1 MSGGKKQ
8 TYAHKYYA
16 GWQAVLAH
24 AGCFLRRIWVEDK
37 EAWYGGMGNGSSRI
51 AQQNLFG
58 GTDVGGGGG
67 VTGNFNYYSGS
78 PNQTPDPY
86 LEQKLGVGNVPA
98 SRGVCS
104 FVWKQGYIGTS
115 NYMKDWKF
123 RLSYVNG
130 IKPTFI
136 DGVTNI
142 VIAMDSSVS
151 MTPEVFKIFTSGVAR
166 LMYLIADLVAVYD
179 GSTVNI
185 RLMFFDSGLHIK
197 DYLNFQET
205 DAPDAVAWIEAKTQ
219 VSGISISSMISNAE
233 SFLNAHQTE
242 NSRRIFVPMHDGR
255 DVTPAVIAQFQAM
268 FHNTAVH
275 QTHTVSRADFDFIAL
290 NNLLMQADNTPED
303 NVDAGAYV
311 PWAITD
317 DAETVFN
324 LEAWFGVRSG
334 EPDMNPADML
344 WTCIT
349 NNAWGMGQPED
360 MLDKDSFLNAW
371 AVLNQEDM
379 YMSIVFDDEGE
390 IEKIID
396 LICEHIDAV
405 CTVDS
410 RTNKWVLTLI
420 RDDYVAGDLLI
431 LDESN
436 VGKISDYEIRTA
448 AEQINQIT
456 VTYWEK
462 ETGKDATVTAQDP
475 ARIAQNG
482 LVNKSVTYDGFTN
495 AKTAYIA
502 AERDLK
508 ALSSPL
514 KIVTLNNVDPDTA
527 LQLKEGNAFQW
538 NWAAHGVDGA
548 VMRVNSIDYGDDHNF
563 GATIEAIEDVFS
575 TPMNSVVPYVPPY
588 ENPANQAPLDNPRVR
603 VLELQYYDAV
613 QFATESEVNADLAD
627 EPTLSRVAVVAP
639 RGQQNAMSAEIYVD
653 SGLGYASKA
662 TLDYCPSAELAQAI
676 GKMESTFA
684 IRKVEDLEEIEL
696 DKWILVN
703 DEHMAVTAIS
713 ETEITVKRGVNYTVP
728 QDHAAGSMILF
739 CDDYIA
745 LDETDYFAGESLN
758 VKSLTKTGS
767 AQLALG
773 SATAHS
779 IEMVGLANRPY
790 PPGDFKL
797 NNKYYPNELSNDL
810 SVTWAT
816 RNRVQQTGGA
826 LIGFKDGDITPEV
839 GTTYKIEVRNLSDSS
854 LVYQENN
861 VTRPHVISKE
871 DLIAGGAGA
880 FLELCLY
887 SVRSG
892 YDSYFPQK
900 AVFNWTNVEQSLQAF
915 LTNGTFTVPPNVT
928 SIDVLI
934 VAGGGGGGS
943 RQGGGGGGGGI
954 VIVSNM
960 TVTPGATF
968 TVVVGAGG
976 AGGTAGGRGITG
988 GNSSFDLN
996 VAIGGGGGGGRTTDG
1011 EGFNGGSGGG
1021 GANAKNGG
1029 SGIEYQGNSGG
1040 KGGATVNRGGGGGG
1054 AGLPGVQGDDTV
1066 TDYTGNAG
1074 PGGDGLYF
1082 EAFAE
1087 YGESGWFAGG
1097 GGGGG
1102 FNTLSVDG
1110 GGIGGKGGGGKGN
1123 GVGKDSPVTPAGSG
1137 VSGLANTGGGGGGS
1151 GSAANAGG
1159 NGGSGIVIISWPSGF
1174 IPPTIQAGGAIS
1186 DI

>member
-67 VTGNFNYYSGS
+67 LTGNFNYYSGS
-78 PNQTPDPY
+78 QNQMPDPY

-115 NYMKDWKF
+115 NYMKDWKY

-142 VIAMDSSVS
+142 VIAMDSSMS

-185 RLMFFDSGLHIK
+185 RLMFFDNGLHVK

-205 DAPDAVAWIEAKTQ
+205 DAPDAVTWIEAKTQ

-233 SFLNAHQTE
+233 SFLNIHQTE

-255 DVTPAVIAQFQAM
+255 DVTPEVIAQFQAM
-268 FHNTAVH
+268 FDDTAVH
-275 QTHTVSRADFDFIAL
+275 QTHTVSRADFDFITL

-303 NVDAGAYV
+303 NVDLGAYV

-324 LEAWFGVRSG
+324 LESWFGVRSG

-344 WTCIT
+344 WTCIANT
-349 NNAWGMGQPED
+349 AWGMGQPEE

-420 RDDYVAGDLLI
+420 RDDYIADDLLI

-495 AKTAYIA
+495 AKTAYTA

-538 NWAAHGVDGA
+538 NWDAHGVDGA

-588 ENPANQAPLDNPRVR
+588 ENPANQAPLDNPHVR
-603 VLELQYYDAV
+603 VLELQYYDAT
-613 QFATESEVNADLAD
+613 QFSSESEVNADLAD

-639 RGQQNAMSAEIYVD
+639 RGQQNAMSAEIYVN
-653 SGLGYASKA
+653 SGSGYASKA

-684 IRKVEDLEEIEL
+684 IRKVEDLEEIKL
-696 DKWILVN
+696 GKWILVN
-703 DEHMAVTAIS
+703 DEHMAVIAIS

-773 SATAHS
+773 SATAHA
-779 IEMVGLANRPY
+779 IEMVGLANQPY
-790 PPGDFKL
+790 PPANVKINGEYWPDL
-797 NNKYYPNELSNDL
+797 VRGNINLS
-810 SVTWAT
+810 WAH
-816 RNRVQQTGGA
+816 RNRLQQTGGDFIGWFEAGVVLELGVTYQINLYNVNNEVLVSKTTASNSIVIDQEEFTA
-826 LIGFKDGDITPEV
+826 LNVRLEIVALRDGFQCVQKFEHSFVVESALNQLKFTDNYVRPVGNNVILKFKD
-839 GTTYKIEVRNLSDSS
+839 
-854 LVYQENN
+854 
-861 VTRPHVISKE
+861 
-871 DLIAGGAGA
+871 
-880 FLELCLY
+880 
-887 SVRSG
+887 
-892 YDSYFPQK
+892 
-900 AVFNWTNVEQSLQAF
+900 
-915 LTNGTFTVPPNVT
+915 
-928 SIDVLI
+928 
-934 VAGGGGGGS
+934 
-943 RQGGGGGGGGI
+943 
-954 VIVSNM
+954 
-960 TVTPGATF
+960 
-968 TVVVGAGG
+968 
-976 AGGTAGGRGITG
+976 
-988 GNSSFDLN
+988 
-996 VAIGGGGGGGRTTDG
+996 
-1011 EGFNGGSGGG
+1011 
-1021 GANAKNGG
+1021 
-1029 SGIEYQGNSGG
+1029 
-1040 KGGATVNRGGGGGG
+1040 
-1054 AGLPGVQGDDTV
+1054 
-1066 TDYTGNAG
+1066 
-1074 PGGDGLYF
+1074 
-1082 EAFAE
+1082 
-1087 YGESGWFAGG
+1087 
-1097 GGGGG
+1097 
-1102 FNTLSVDG
+1102 
-1110 GGIGGKGGGGKGN
+1110 
-1123 GVGKDSPVTPAGSG
+1123 
-1137 VSGLANTGGGGGGS
+1137 
-1151 GSAANAGG
+1151 
-1159 NGGSGIVIISWPSGF
+1159 
-1174 IPPTIQAGGAIS
+1174 
-1186 DI
+1186 

>member
-67 VTGNFNYYSGS
+67 VTGNFNYYSGLQ
-78 PNQTPDPY
+78 NQMPDPY

-115 NYMKDWKF
+115 NYMKDWKY

-142 VIAMDSSVS
+142 VIAMDSSMS

-166 LMYLIADLVAVYD
+166 LMYLIGDMVAVYD

-185 RLMFFDSGLHIK
+185 RLMFFDSGLHVK
-197 DYLNFQET
+197 DYLDFQET
-205 DAPDAVAWIEAKTQ
+205 DAPDAVTWIEAKTQ
-219 VSGISISSMISNAE
+219 VSGASISSMISNAE

-275 QTHTVSRADFDFIAL
+275 QTHTVSRADFDFITL

-303 NVDAGAYV
+303 NVDLGAYV

-324 LEAWFGVRSG
+324 LESWFGVRSG

-349 NNAWGMGQPED
+349 NNAWGMGQPEE

-420 RDDYVAGDLLI
+420 RDDYVADDLLT

-495 AKTAYIA
+495 AKTAYMA

-527 LQLKEGNAFQW
+527 LQLKEGNAFKW

-588 ENPANQAPLDNPRVR
+588 ENPANQAPLDNPHIR

-613 QFATESEVNADLAD
+613 QFATESEVNVDLAD
-627 EPTLSRVAVVAP
+627 EPTLSHVAVVAP

-653 SGLGYASKA
+653 SGSGYASKA

-676 GKMESTFA
+676 GKMESTFS
-684 IRKVEDLEEIEL
+684 IRKIEDLEEIEL
-696 DKWILVN
+696 GKWILVN

-728 QDHAAGSMILF
+728 QDHSTGSMILF
-739 CDDYIA
+739 CDEYIA

-767 AQLALG
+767 AQLVLG
-773 SATAHS
+773 SATAHA

-790 PPGDFKL
+790 PPANVKINGEYWPEEIETDL
-797 NNKYYPNELSNDL
+797 VLTWVDRNKQ
-810 SVTWAT
+810 
-816 RNRVQQTGGA
+816 QQTGGTPLSWFDA
-826 LIGFKDGDITPEV
+826 GVSLESGVTYQLILIERDENQIELHTQNISL
-839 GTTYKIEVRNLSDSS
+839 GTLNTYSFSTSAMDANTRTIEINLK
-854 LVYQENN
+854 
-861 VTRPHVISKE
+861 TIK
-871 DLIAGGAGA
+871 
-880 FLELCLY
+880 
-887 SVRSG
+887 SG
-892 YDSYFPQK
+892 YECSQPFIHI
-900 AVFNWTNVEQSLQAF
+900 VELSQFFSAPYD
-915 LTNGTFTVPPNVT
+915 LTVEF
-928 SIDVLI
+928 
-934 VAGGGGGGS
+934 
-943 RQGGGGGGGGI
+943 
-954 VIVSNM
+954 
-960 TVTPGATF
+960 
-968 TVVVGAGG
+968 
-976 AGGTAGGRGITG
+976 
-988 GNSSFDLN
+988 
-996 VAIGGGGGGGRTTDG
+996 
-1011 EGFNGGSGGG
+1011 
-1021 GANAKNGG
+1021 KN
-1029 SGIEYQGNSGG
+1029 
-1040 KGGATVNRGGGGGG
+1040 
-1054 AGLPGVQGDDTV
+1054 D
-1066 TDYTGNAG
+1066 
-1074 PGGDGLYF
+1074 
-1082 EAFAE
+1082 
-1087 YGESGWFAGG
+1087 
-1097 GGGGG
+1097 
-1102 FNTLSVDG
+1102 
-1110 GGIGGKGGGGKGN
+1110 
-1123 GVGKDSPVTPAGSG
+1123 
-1137 VSGLANTGGGGGGS
+1137 
-1151 GSAANAGG
+1151 
-1159 NGGSGIVIISWPSGF
+1159 
-1174 IPPTIQAGGAIS
+1174 
-1186 DI
+1186 

>member
-78 PNQTPDPY
+78 QNQMPDPY

-115 NYMKDWKF
+115 NYMKDWKY

-142 VIAMDSSVS
+142 VIAMDSSRS

-166 LMYLIADLVAVYD
+166 LMYLIGDMVAVYD
-179 GSTVNI
+179 GSQVNI

-205 DAPDAVAWIEAKTQ
+205 DALDAVAWIEAKTQ
-219 VSGISISSMISNAE
+219 ATGPVPAISSMISNAE
-233 SFLNAHQTE
+233 SFLNTHQTE

-255 DVTPAVIAQFQAM
+255 DVTPEVIAQFQAM
-268 FHNTAVH
+268 FHDTAVH
-275 QTHTVSRADFDFIAL
+275 QTHTVSRADFDFITL

-311 PWAITD
+311 PWAITN

-324 LEAWFGVRSG
+324 LESWFGVRSG

-349 NNAWGMGQPED
+349 NNAWGMGQPEE

-420 RDDYVAGDLLI
+420 RDDYVAGDLI
-431 LDESN
+431 TLDESN

-495 AKTAYIA
+495 AKTAYMA

-538 NWAAHGVDGA
+538 NWVAHGVDGA

-588 ENPANQAPLDNPRVR
+588 ENPANQAPLDNPHVR

-613 QFATESEVNADLAD
+613 QFATESEVNTDLAD
-627 EPTLSRVAVVAP
+627 EPALSRVAVVAP

-653 SGLGYASKA
+653 SGSGYASKA
-662 TLDYCPSAELAQAI
+662 TLDYCPNAELAQAI

-696 DKWILVN
+696 GKWILVN

-728 QDHAAGSMILF
+728 QEHAAGSMILF

-758 VKSLTKTGS
+758 VKALTKTGS

-773 SATAHS
+773 SATAHAV
-779 IEMVGLANRPY
+779 EMVGLANRPY
-790 PPGDFKL
+790 PPANVKI
-797 NNKYYPNELSNDL
+797 NNAYWPEEIETDL
-810 SVTWAT
+810 VLTWVD
-816 RNRVQQTGGA
+816 RNRLQQTGGSILGWYEGGVTIEPCTQTH
-826 LIGFKDGDITPEV
+826 LILTQLDENDVELSTTSANV
-839 GTTYKIEVRNLSDSS
+839 TGTTSYTFPISSMQVDVRAIR
-854 LVYQENN
+854 V
-861 VTRPHVISKE
+861 
-871 DLIAGGAGA
+871 
-880 FLELCLY
+880 
-887 SVRSG
+887 
-892 YDSYFPQK
+892 
-900 AVFNWTNVEQSLQAF
+900 
-915 LTNGTFTVPPNVT
+915 
-928 SIDVLI
+928 VLK
-934 VAGGGGGGS
+934 
-943 RQGGGGGGGGI
+943 
-954 VIVSNM
+954 
-960 TVTPGATF
+960 T
-968 TVVVGAGG
+968 
-976 AGGTAGGRGITG
+976 
-988 GNSSFDLN
+988 L
-996 VAIGGGGGGGRTTDG
+996 
-1011 EGFNGGSGGG
+1011 
-1021 GANAKNGG
+1021 KNGYECLNPF
-1029 SGIEYQGNSGG
+1029 IH
-1040 KGGATVNRGGGGGG
+1040 TVELSQFFS
-1054 AGLPGVQGDDTV
+1054 APYDLTV
-1066 TDYTGNAG
+1066 EFKND
-1074 PGGDGLYF
+1074 
-1082 EAFAE
+1082 
-1087 YGESGWFAGG
+1087 
-1097 GGGGG
+1097 
-1102 FNTLSVDG
+1102 
-1110 GGIGGKGGGGKGN
+1110 
-1123 GVGKDSPVTPAGSG
+1123 
-1137 VSGLANTGGGGGGS
+1137 
-1151 GSAANAGG
+1151 
-1159 NGGSGIVIISWPSGF
+1159 
-1174 IPPTIQAGGAIS
+1174 
-1186 DI
+1186 

>member
-37 EAWYGGMGNGSSRI
+37 EAWYGGMGNGSNRI

-58 GTDVGGGGG
+58 GHDVGGGGG

-78 PNQTPDPY
+78 QNQMPDPY
-86 LEQKLGVGNVPA
+86 LEKKLGVGNVPA

-104 FVWKQGYIGTS
+104 FVWKQGYFGTS

-142 VIAMDSSVS
+142 VIAMDSSRS
-151 MTPEVFKIFTSGVAR
+151 MTEEDFLFFTTSGVAR
-166 LMYLIADLVAVYD
+166 MIGLIGDLVAVYD
-179 GSTVNI
+179 GSIINL
-185 RLMFFDSGLHIK
+185 RLMFFDASLHIK
-197 DYLNFQET
+197 DYVGFTEE
-205 DAPDAVAWIEAKTQ
+205 DVPDAIAWINAKRQ
-219 VSGISISSMISNAE
+219 VSGVSISSMISSAE
-233 SFLNAHQTE
+233 SFLNTHQTE
-242 NSRRIFVPMHDGR
+242 HCRRIFIPMHDGW
-255 DVTPAVIAQFQAM
+255 DVTPAVIEQFQSM
-268 FHNTAVH
+268 FHDTSVY
-275 QTHTVSRADFDFIAL
+275 QTHTFSSASVDFVPLNAL
-290 NNLLMQADNTPED
+290 LLQADNTPED
-303 NVDAGAYV
+303 NTGLGAFV
-311 PWAITD
+311 PHFAPG
-317 DAETVFN
+317 DAEAVFN
-324 LEAWFGVRSG
+324 IEAWFGVRSG

-349 NNAWGMGQPED
+349 NTAWGMGQPEE

-420 RDDYVAGDLLI
+420 RDDYVADDLLT

-495 AKTAYIA
+495 AKTAYMA

-588 ENPANQAPLDNPRVR
+588 ENPANQAPLDNPHVR

-627 EPTLSRVAVVAP
+627 EPTLSRVTVVAP

-653 SGLGYASKA
+653 SGSGYASKA

-696 DKWILVN
+696 GKWILVN
-703 DEHMAVTAIS
+703 DEHMAVTALS

-728 QDHAAGSMILF
+728 QDHPAGSMILF

-758 VKSLTKTGS
+758 VKALTKTGS

-773 SATAHS
+773 SATAHT

-790 PPGDFKL
+790 PPANVKINGEYWPD
-797 NNKYYPNELSNDL
+797 EIETDL
-810 SVTWAT
+810 FLTWVD
-816 RNRVQQTGGA
+816 RNRLQQTGG
-826 LIGFKDGDITPEV
+826 IPVGWYEGGVSQEDGISYV
-839 GTTYKIEVRNLSDSS
+839 LKISE
-854 LVYQENN
+854 Y
-861 VTRPHVISKE
+861 SKTN
-871 DLIAGGAGA
+871 
-880 FLELCLY
+880 ELLNE
-887 SVRSG
+887 R
-892 YDSYFPQK
+892 
-900 AVFNWTNVEQSLQAF
+900 
-915 LTNGTFTVPPNVT
+915 
-928 SIDVLI
+928 
-934 VAGGGGGGS
+934 
-943 RQGGGGGGGGI
+943 
-954 VIVSNM
+954 
-960 TVTPGATF
+960 
-968 TVVVGAGG
+968 
-976 AGGTAGGRGITG
+976 
-988 GNSSFDLN
+988 SFDLGFTSSCT
-996 VAIGGGGGGGRTTDG
+996 VAISELAEETKTVILSLKTMRGVY
-1011 EGFNGGSGGG
+1011 ESWQYFNHAVVLERPISPPYD
-1021 GANAKNGG
+1021 
-1029 SGIEYQGNSGG
+1029 IEY
-1040 KGGATVNRGGGGGG
+1040 TV
-1054 AGLPGVQGDDTV
+1054 
-1066 TDYTGNAG
+1066 
-1074 PGGDGLYF
+1074 
-1082 EAFAE
+1082 
-1087 YGESGWFAGG
+1087 
-1097 GGGGG
+1097 
-1102 FNTLSVDG
+1102 
-1110 GGIGGKGGGGKGN
+1110 
-1123 GVGKDSPVTPAGSG
+1123 
-1137 VSGLANTGGGGGGS
+1137 
-1151 GSAANAGG
+1151 
-1159 NGGSGIVIISWPSGF
+1159 
-1174 IPPTIQAGGAIS
+1174 
-1186 DI
+1186 

>member
-51 AQQNLFG
+51 TQQNLFG

-67 VTGNFNYYSGS
+67 VTGNFNYYSGLQ
-78 PNQTPDPY
+78 NQMPDPY

-115 NYMKDWKF
+115 NYMKDWKY

-142 VIAMDSSVS
+142 VIAMDSSMS
-151 MTPEVFKIFTSGVAR
+151 MTEEDFLFFTTSGVAR
-166 LMYLIADLVAVYD
+166 MIGLIGDLVAVYD
-179 GSTVNI
+179 GSIINL
-185 RLMFFDSGLHIK
+185 RLMFFDASLHIK
-197 DYLNFQET
+197 DYVGFTE
-205 DAPDAVAWIEAKTQ
+205 DDVPDAIAWINAKRQ
-219 VSGISISSMISNAE
+219 VSGVSISSMISSAE
-233 SFLNAHQTE
+233 SFLNTHQTE
-242 NSRRIFVPMHDGR
+242 NCRRIFIPMHDGW
-255 DVTPAVIAQFQAM
+255 DVTPAVIEQFQSM
-268 FHNTAVH
+268 FHDTSVY
-275 QTHTVSRADFDFIAL
+275 QTHTFSSASVDFVPLNAL
-290 NNLLMQADNTPED
+290 LLQADNTPED
-303 NVDAGAYV
+303 NTGLGAFV
-311 PWAITD
+311 PHFAPG
-317 DAETVFN
+317 DAEAVFN
-324 LEAWFGVRSG
+324 IEAWFGVRSG

-349 NNAWGMGQPED
+349 NTAWGMGQPEE

-420 RDDYVAGDLLI
+420 RDDYVADDLLT

-514 KIVTLNNVDPDTA
+514 KIVTLNNVDPDIA

-588 ENPANQAPLDNPRVR
+588 ENPANQAPLDNPHVR

-613 QFATESEVNADLAD
+613 QFATESEVNADLVD
-627 EPTLSRVAVVAP
+627 EPTLSRVTVVAP

-653 SGLGYASKA
+653 SGSGYASKV
-662 TLDYCPSAELAQAI
+662 TLDYCPSAELTQAI

-684 IRKVEDLEEIEL
+684 IRKVEDLAEIEL
-696 DKWILVN
+696 GKWILVN

-758 VKSLTKTGS
+758 VKALTKTGS

-779 IEMVGLANRPY
+779 IEMAGLANRPY
-790 PPGDFKL
+790 PPANVKINGE
-797 NNKYYPNELSNDL
+797 YWPTEIETDL
-810 SVTWAT
+810 VLTWVD
-816 RNRVQQTGGA
+816 RNRLQQTGGI
-826 LIGFKDGDITPEV
+826 LVGWYEGGVSQEDGISYV
-839 GTTYKIEVRNLSDSS
+839 LKISE
-854 LVYQENN
+854 Y
-861 VTRPHVISKE
+861 SKTN
-871 DLIAGGAGA
+871 
-880 FLELCLY
+880 ELLNE
-887 SVRSG
+887 R
-892 YDSYFPQK
+892 
-900 AVFNWTNVEQSLQAF
+900 
-915 LTNGTFTVPPNVT
+915 
-928 SIDVLI
+928 
-934 VAGGGGGGS
+934 
-943 RQGGGGGGGGI
+943 
-954 VIVSNM
+954 
-960 TVTPGATF
+960 
-968 TVVVGAGG
+968 
-976 AGGTAGGRGITG
+976 
-988 GNSSFDLN
+988 SFDLGFTSSCT
-996 VAIGGGGGGGRTTDG
+996 VAISELAEETKTVILSLKTMRGVY
-1011 EGFNGGSGGG
+1011 ESWQYFNHAVVLERSI
-1021 GANAKNGG
+1021 
-1029 SGIEYQGNSGG
+1029 SPPYDIEY
-1040 KGGATVNRGGGGGG
+1040 TV
-1054 AGLPGVQGDDTV
+1054 
-1066 TDYTGNAG
+1066 
-1074 PGGDGLYF
+1074 
-1082 EAFAE
+1082 
-1087 YGESGWFAGG
+1087 
-1097 GGGGG
+1097 
-1102 FNTLSVDG
+1102 
-1110 GGIGGKGGGGKGN
+1110 
-1123 GVGKDSPVTPAGSG
+1123 
-1137 VSGLANTGGGGGGS
+1137 
-1151 GSAANAGG
+1151 
-1159 NGGSGIVIISWPSGF
+1159 
-1174 IPPTIQAGGAIS
+1174 
-1186 DI
+1186 

>member
-78 PNQTPDPY
+78 KDQIPDQY
-86 LEQKLGVGNVPA
+86 LGEKLGVGNVPA
-98 SRGVCS
+98 ARGVCS

-115 NYMKDWKF
+115 NYMKDWKY

-142 VIAMDSSVS
+142 VIAMDSSKS
-151 MTPEVFKIFTSGVAR
+151 MTPEIFKIFTSGVAR
-166 LMYLIADLVAVYD
+166 LMYQIGDLVAVYD
-179 GSTVNI
+179 GSRVNV
-185 RLMFFDSGLHIK
+185 RLMFFDTNIDIK
-197 DYLNFQET
+197 DFVDFKEE
-205 DAPDAVAWIEAKTQ
+205 DAPVAASWIEAKTQ
-219 VSGISISSMISNAE
+219 NFGNSMIATINKAQE
-233 SFLNAHQTE
+233 FFDQNFYE
-242 NSRRIFVPMHDGR
+242 NCRQIFVPMHDGR
-255 DVTPAVIAQFQAM
+255 DLTPESIDRFKEM
-268 FHNTAVH
+268 FKDTSVH
-275 QTHTVSRADFDFIAL
+275 QVHTVSRADFDFNAL

-303 NVDAGAYV
+303 NVDAGMFV
-311 PWAITD
+311 PWAVTD
-317 DAETVFN
+317 DAETIFN
-324 LEAWFGVRSG
+324 LESWFGVRSG

-349 NNAWGMGQPED
+349 NTAWGMGQPEE

-410 RTNKWVLTLI
+410 RTNKWVLTLV
-420 RDDYVAGDLLI
+420 RDDYVADDLLL

-495 AKTAYIA
+495 AKTAYTA

-514 KIVTLNNVDPDTA
+514 KIVTLNDVDPDIA

-588 ENPANQAPLDNPRVR
+588 ENPANQAPIDNPFVR

-613 QFATESEVNADLAD
+613 QFATESEVNVDLAD

-653 SGLGYASKA
+653 SGTGYVSKA
-662 TLDYCPSAELAQAI
+662 TLDYCPNAELAQAI

-696 DKWILVN
+696 GKWILVN

-758 VKSLTKTGS
+758 VKALTKTGS
-767 AQLALG
+767 TQLALG
-773 SATAHS
+773 SATAHV

-790 PPGDFKL
+790 PPANVKINGE
-797 NNKYYPNELSNDL
+797 YWPTEIETDL
-810 SVTWAT
+810 VVTWVD
-816 RNRVQQTGGA
+816 RNRLQQTGGEI
-826 LIGFKDGDITPEV
+826 LGWFDGGVAIETNTTAQLLLTQYDENQVELATNSANV
-839 GTTYKIEVRNLSDSS
+839 TGTNTYTFSISAMQPDTRTIEVILKTTRDGYECIHAFIHTVELSTFFSAPYD
-854 LVYQENN
+854 
-861 VTRPHVISKE
+861 ISYKVE
-871 DLIAGGAGA
+871 
-880 FLELCLY
+880 EL
-887 SVRSG
+887 
-892 YDSYFPQK
+892 
-900 AVFNWTNVEQSLQAF
+900 
-915 LTNGTFTVPPNVT
+915 
-928 SIDVLI
+928 
-934 VAGGGGGGS
+934 
-943 RQGGGGGGGGI
+943 
-954 VIVSNM
+954 
-960 TVTPGATF
+960 
-968 TVVVGAGG
+968 
-976 AGGTAGGRGITG
+976 
-988 GNSSFDLN
+988 
-996 VAIGGGGGGGRTTDG
+996 
-1011 EGFNGGSGGG
+1011 
-1021 GANAKNGG
+1021 
-1029 SGIEYQGNSGG
+1029 
-1040 KGGATVNRGGGGGG
+1040 
-1054 AGLPGVQGDDTV
+1054 
-1066 TDYTGNAG
+1066 
-1074 PGGDGLYF
+1074 
-1082 EAFAE
+1082 
-1087 YGESGWFAGG
+1087 
-1097 GGGGG
+1097 
-1102 FNTLSVDG
+1102 
-1110 GGIGGKGGGGKGN
+1110 
-1123 GVGKDSPVTPAGSG
+1123 
-1137 VSGLANTGGGGGGS
+1137 
-1151 GSAANAGG
+1151 
-1159 NGGSGIVIISWPSGF
+1159 
-1174 IPPTIQAGGAIS
+1174 
-1186 DI
+1186 

>member
-67 VTGNFNYYSGS
+67 VTGNFNYYSGLQ
-78 PNQTPDPY
+78 NQMPDPY

-115 NYMKDWKF
+115 NYMKDWKY

-142 VIAMDSSVS
+142 VIAMDSSRS
-151 MTPEVFKIFTSGVAR
+151 MTEEDFLFFTTSGVAR
-166 LMYLIADLVAVYD
+166 MIGLIGDLVAVYD
-179 GSTVNI
+179 GSIINL
-185 RLMFFDSGLHIK
+185 RLMFFDASLHIK
-197 DYLNFQET
+197 DYVGFTEE
-205 DAPDAVAWIEAKTQ
+205 DVPDAIAWINAKRQ
-219 VSGISISSMISNAE
+219 VSGVSISSMISSAE
-233 SFLNAHQTE
+233 SFLNTHQTE
-242 NSRRIFVPMHDGR
+242 NCRRIFIPMHDGW
-255 DVTPAVIAQFQAM
+255 DVTPAVIEQFQSM
-268 FHNTAVH
+268 FHDTSVY
-275 QTHTVSRADFDFIAL
+275 QTHTFSSASVDFVPLNAL
-290 NNLLMQADNTPED
+290 LLQADNTPED
-303 NVDAGAYV
+303 NTGLGAFV
-311 PWAITD
+311 PHFAPG
-317 DAETVFN
+317 DAEAVFN
-324 LEAWFGVRSG
+324 LESWFGVRSG

-349 NNAWGMGQPED
+349 NTAWGMGQPEE

-420 RDDYVAGDLLI
+420 RDDYVAGDLI
-431 LDESN
+431 TLDESN

-495 AKTAYIA
+495 AKTAYTA

-588 ENPANQAPLDNPRVR
+588 ENPANQAPLDNPHVR

-653 SGLGYASKA
+653 SGSGYASKA

-684 IRKVEDLEEIEL
+684 IQQVEDLEEIEL
-696 DKWILVN
+696 GKWVLVN
-703 DEHMAVTAIS
+703 DEHMALTAIS

-728 QDHAAGSMILF
+728 QDHAAGSIILF

-745 LDETDYFAGESLN
+745 LDETDYFAGETLN
-758 VKSLTKTGS
+758 VKALTKTGS

-779 IEMVGLANRPY
+779 IEMLGLANRPY
-790 PPGDFKL
+790 PPADVKL
-797 NNKYYPNELSNDL
+797 NETYYPQALYVTNDIVL
-810 SVTWAT
+810 TWVD
-816 RNRVQQTGGA
+816 RNRVQQTGGEFLGFYDA
-826 LIGFKDGDITPEV
+826 GVTKEAGVTYNYELISD
-839 GTTYKIEVRNLSDSS
+839 LSVVASGASIDTNTVTIPSS
-854 LVYQENN
+854 VL
-861 VTRPHVISKE
+861 THSKAHT
-871 DLIAGGAGA
+871 LK
-880 FLELCLY
+880 LW
-887 SVRSG
+887 SVRDG
-892 YDSYFPQK
+892 YDSYQ
-900 AVFNWTNVEQSLQAF
+900 VFEHAFFVEAASLI
-915 LTNGTFTVPPNVT
+915 LTATAIKSQVAGNTVPVANITVNVDE
-928 SIDVLI
+928 SLSANMKFD
-934 VAGGGGGGS
+934 GS
-943 RQGGGGGGGGI
+943 SMSGKAQA
-954 VIVSNM
+954 
-960 TVTPGATF
+960 GAT
-968 TVVVGAGG
+968 
-976 AGGTAGGRGITG
+976 IT
-988 GNSSFDLN
+988 
-996 VAIGGGGGGGRTTDG
+996 
-1011 EGFNGGSGGG
+1011 
-1021 GANAKNGG
+1021 
-1029 SGIEYQGNSGG
+1029 IEIEEQ
-1040 KGGATVNRGGGGGG
+1040 V
-1054 AGLPGVQGDDTV
+1054 
-1066 TDYTGNAG
+1066 
-1074 PGGDGLYF
+1074 
-1082 EAFAE
+1082 
-1087 YGESGWFAGG
+1087 
-1097 GGGGG
+1097 
-1102 FNTLSVDG
+1102 
-1110 GGIGGKGGGGKGN
+1110 
-1123 GVGKDSPVTPAGSG
+1123 
-1137 VSGLANTGGGGGGS
+1137 
-1151 GSAANAGG
+1151 
-1159 NGGSGIVIISWPSGF
+1159 
-1174 IPPTIQAGGAIS
+1174 
-1186 DI
+1186 

>member
-58 GTDVGGGGG
+58 GHDVGGGGG

-78 PNQTPDPY
+78 PNQMPDPY
-86 LEQKLGVGNVPA
+86 LEKKLGIGNVPA

-104 FVWKQGYIGTS
+104 FVWKQGYFGTS

-142 VIAMDSSVS
+142 VIAMDSSRS
-151 MTPEVFKIFTSGVAR
+151 MTEEDFLFFTTSGVAR
-166 LMYLIADLVAVYD
+166 MIGLIGDLVAVYD
-179 GSTVNI
+179 GSIINLRI
-185 RLMFFDSGLHIK
+185 MFFDASLHIK
-197 DYLNFQET
+197 DYVGFTEE
-205 DAPDAVAWIEAKTQ
+205 DVPDAIAWINAKRQ
-219 VSGISISSMISNAE
+219 VSGVSISSMISSAE
-233 SFLNAHQTE
+233 SFLNTHQTE
-242 NSRRIFVPMHDGR
+242 HCRRIFIPMHDGW
-255 DVTPAVIAQFQAM
+255 DVTPAVIEQFQSM
-268 FHNTAVH
+268 FHDTSVY
-275 QTHTVSRADFDFIAL
+275 QTHTFSSASVDFVPLNAL
-290 NNLLMQADNTPED
+290 LLQADNTPED
-303 NVDAGAYV
+303 NTGLGAFV
-311 PWAITD
+311 PHFAPG
-317 DAETVFN
+317 DAEAVFN
-324 LEAWFGVRSG
+324 IEAWFGVRSG

-349 NNAWGMGQPED
+349 NNAWGMGQPEE

-410 RTNKWVLTLI
+410 RTNKWVLTLV
-420 RDDYVAGDLLI
+420 RDDYVADDLLI
-431 LDESN
+431 LDEST

-495 AKTAYIA
+495 AKTAYMA

-588 ENPANQAPLDNPRVR
+588 ENPANQAPLDNPHVR

-653 SGLGYASKA
+653 SGSGYASKA

-696 DKWILVN
+696 GKWILVN

-790 PPGDFKL
+790 PPGNLKI
-797 NNKYYPNELSNDL
+797 NNHYFPVGVTGPVSLS
-810 SVTWAT
+810 WAS
-816 RNRVQQTGGA
+816 RNRLQQTGGEP
-826 LIGFKDGDITPEV
+826 LGFQDGSVTPEE
-839 GTTYKIEVRNLSDSS
+839 GTTYS
-854 LVYQENN
+854 VYAYNHTTGELKYSA
-861 VTRPHVISKE
+861 TEITTLTHVIGVTALLGISTVR
-871 DLIAGGAGA
+871 
-880 FLELCLY
+880 LEVF
-887 SVRSG
+887 SVRDGYSSYQPQRHIMEWSSG
-892 YDSYFPQK
+892 ENLMIF
-900 AVFNWTNVEQSLQAF
+900 E
-915 LTNGTFTVPPNVT
+915 
-928 SIDVLI
+928 
-934 VAGGGGGGS
+934 
-943 RQGGGGGGGGI
+943 
-954 VIVSNM
+954 
-960 TVTPGATF
+960 GAY
-968 TVVVGAGG
+968 APD
-976 AGGTAGGRGITG
+976 
-988 GNSSFDLN
+988 N
-996 VAIGGGGGGGRTTDG
+996 
-1011 EGFNGGSGGG
+1011 
-1021 GANAKNGG
+1021 
-1029 SGIEYQGNSGG
+1029 
-1040 KGGATVNRGGGGGG
+1040 
-1054 AGLPGVQGDDTV
+1054 
-1066 TDYTGNAG
+1066 GNAVV
-1074 PGGDGLYF
+1074 LQ
-1082 EAFAE
+1082 
-1087 YGESGWFAGG
+1087 
-1097 GGGGG
+1097 
-1102 FNTLSVDG
+1102 
-1110 GGIGGKGGGGKGN
+1110 
-1123 GVGKDSPVTPAGSG
+1123 
-1137 VSGLANTGGGGGGS
+1137 
-1151 GSAANAGG
+1151 
-1159 NGGSGIVIISWPSGF
+1159 F
-1174 IPPTIQAGGAIS
+1174 IE
-1186 DI
+1186 